1 MASAEFS
8 ASRLFEKCA
17 KILMVVLSFGS
28 ERVERLK
35 AVGFIFEV
43 SQRLGFRV

>member
-1 MASAEFS
+1 M
-8 ASRLFEKCA
+8 
-17 KILMVVLSFGS
+17 LMVVLSFGS

-43 SQRLGFRV
+43 SQRFASPETNF